1 MFQTI
6 ISYIASLTGLP
17 AYLVPWAAGLLA
29 VVVALALFGLLRK
42 TRYRPTVYGR
52 QQYLF
57 TKTEWPFMR
66 QLMAEFERDYMIVAK
81 VRMADLLKVKKMRS
95 RKVWWQAFTRI
106 SSKHIDFVLV
116 DPGTG
121 RILCCIELDDPSH
134 NRTDRQGRDAFVN
147 RAFAGA
153 NLPLLRIPTQRQYD
167 MKAIRQQV
175 QRQLS

>member
-1 MFQTI
+1 MFQNVV
-6 ISYIASLTGLP
+6 SHIASRTGLHET
-17 AYLVPWAAGLLA
+17 LVPWAAGLLVL
-29 VVVALALFGLLRK
+29 VVVLTLLSLLRK
-42 TRYRPTVYGR
+42 TRHRATVYGR

-66 QLMAEFERDYMIVAK
+66 QLMAEFERDYMVVAK
-81 VRMADLLKVKKMRS
+81 VRMADLLKVKKMKS

-134 NRTDRQGRDAFVN
+134 NRADRQGRDAFVN

-153 NLPLLRIPTQRQYD
+153 SLPLLRIPTQRKYD

-175 QRQLS
+175 QRQLN